1 MKKMILI
8 ITMVFICSCNKS
20 TPKDILIQKAE
31 TELKK
36 TMHDPSSYEF
46 VSFEEDLQ
54 KLSDVKIQNTKLGIE
69 PEYQSD
75 VRYYKLIYRGKNMM
89 GALILNET
97 YVVCSNDKDL
107 LFLRLEN

>member
-1 MKKMILI
+1 
-8 ITMVFICSCNKS
+8 MVFICSCNKS

>member
-1 MKKMILI
+1 MKKIVLI

-46 VSFEEDLQ
+46 VSFEEDFEKELDVQ
-54 KLSDVKIQNTKLGIE
+54 MTSDLSKIQEGYKRDF
-69 PEYQSD
+69 S
-75 VRYYKLIYRGKNMM
+75 YYKLTYRGKNMM

-107 LFLRLEN
+107 LFLRLED

>member
-8 ITMVFICSCNKS
+8 LVMVFISSCNKS
-20 TPKDILIQKAE
+20 TPKDVLIEKAE

-36 TMHDPSSYEF
+36 SMHDPSSYEF

-75 VRYYKLIYRGKNMM
+75 VRYYKLTYRGKNMM

-107 LFLRLEN
+107 LFFRLEN